1 MNKITQII
9 ERYNTKQELKDNKI
23 FNESLIEQHI
33 NYELY
38 KEDVVDLDRVEQLVG
53 IRNDYINTEKKDTIF
68 NKLDV
73 NTILKV
79 GAGLVVAGA
88 ILKYEDED
96 IITTK
101 SFGIMSKFIGI

>member
-1 MNKITQII
+1 MNKITRII
-9 ERYNTKQELKDNKI
+9 ERYKLKQTTKSTRMISAQLLEYNIQHELCKQDMEN
-23 FNESLIEQHI
+23 
-33 NYELY
+33 
-38 KEDVVDLDRVEQLVG
+38 LDKLEQLVA
-53 IRNDYINTEKKDTIF
+53 IRNDYIGTEKKDTIF
-68 NKLDV
+68 NKIDV
-73 NTILKV
+73 NTVLKV